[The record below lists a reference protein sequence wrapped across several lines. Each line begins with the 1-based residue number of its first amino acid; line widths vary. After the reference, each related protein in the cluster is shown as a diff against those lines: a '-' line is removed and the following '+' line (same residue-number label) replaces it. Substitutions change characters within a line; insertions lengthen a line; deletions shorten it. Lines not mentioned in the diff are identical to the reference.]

1 MKYEFDRIINI
12 TYQTLTEEHSWWN
25 TGLSDVVEDDGNDGT
40 LEKPF
45 KAKMFVD
52 LYLLAGIIRDHA
64 KQSGKTYYFKHNGT
78 LYKATGEN
86 KLITVNSSSRE
97 H

>member
-1 MKYEFDRIINI
+1 MKSEFDHIINI
-12 TYQTLTEEHSWWN
+12 TYQTLTEEHSWN
-25 TGLSDVVEDDGNDGT
+25 KGLSDVVEDDGNGT
-40 LEKPF
+40 LENPF

-64 KQSGKTYYFKHNGT
+64 KQSKKTYYFKHNGT

-86 KLITVNSSSRE
+86 KLIKVNSSSRE